1 MKPCAWN
8 FFLMAIAVAMGM
20 ATRYINAHPAVIL
33 SVGAFLCVLLAL
45 LADVE

>member
-1 MKPCAWN
+1 MKCLWN
-8 FFLMAIAVAMGM
+8 FFLMAIAVLMGLF
-20 ATRYINAHPAVIL
+20 TRCIDVHPAVIL